1 MRMRRYPAPLIR
13 SIFFCTLPVLSLGG
27 CGTLPDG
34 RLWGQEVTFSPGWE
48 RIRASAL
55 QAAGDPWVWAPLA
68 GAAGLQFSGWDR
80 KISTWAVRETPLFSS
95 PESASS
101 WSDGLRDATGIAN
114 ATIVLLAPSGED
126 AKSWLLNKTKGYAVD
141 LAASGAAGLT
151 TNLLKSISGR
161 TRPSRADDKSFPS
174 GHTAIAATHGRLAAR
189 NLEYLDLRPVTR
201 QRLVHAL
208 DALTLATAWARVEA
222 GAHYPSDTLVSI
234 ALGNFSANFFKN
246 AFMGAGAASSQDIAV
261 TTTDG
266 GLMLHFSARF

>member
-1 MRMRRYPAPLIR
+1 MRIRRDPALLFL
-13 SIFFCTLPVLSLGG
+13 SIFFCTLPILGLVG

-34 RLWGQEVTFSPGWE
+34 RLWGKDVTFSPGWE

-55 QAAGDPWVWAPLA
+55 QSARDPWVWAPLA
-68 GAAGLQFSGWDR
+68 GAAGLQINGWDR
-80 KISTWAVRETPLFSS
+80 KISSWAVRETPLFNS

-101 WSDGLRDATGIAN
+101 WSDGLRDAAGIAN

-126 AKSWLLNKTKGYAVD
+126 PGSWLLNKTKGYAVD
-141 LAASGAAGLT
+141 LAAAGAAGLT

-161 TRPSRADDKSFPS
+161 TRPSREDDRSFPS
-174 GHTAIAATHGRLAAR
+174 GHTAIAATHSRLAAR

-201 QRLVHAL
+201 QRLVHTL

-246 AFMGAGAASSQDIAV
+246 AFMGAATGSSQDIAV
-261 TTTDG
+261 TPTDG
-266 GLMLHFSARF
+266 GLMLRFSARF